1 MNDFTDNI
9 SLMKSII
16 NDLEM
21 PDETKSALVSA
32 IAATFAT
39 LIQRH
44 TKIVDDIKSVL
55 EENAKALAK
64 IKSLV
69 GDMDLELKL
78 TQFDVDM
85 TRKENQELREKLEQ
99 L

>member
-1 MNDFTDNI
+1 
-9 SLMKSII
+9 MKSII
-16 NDLEM
+16 NDLEI

-32 IAATFAT
+32 IVATFAT

-78 TQFDVDM
+78 IQFDADM
-85 TRKENQELREKLEQ
+85 TKKENQELREKLEQ